1 MLNLLGISLSD
12 LNQSSLEI
20 GIEPI
25 EGHEKGSIHLE
36 NVSTFKTPS
45 GTILIYGYEN

>member
-1 MLNLLGISLSD
+1 MLSVLGIPLLD

-20 GIEPI
+20 DIEPI
-25 EGHEKGSIHLE
+25 EGHKKGSIHLE
-36 NVSTFKTPS
+36 NITIFKTPS